1 MLPFDPQQPRM
12 STPEQLKAQQ
22 EEIIRSPAYRIA
34 QEDTEFMGL
43 PELRSVRLQ
52 LEYLKPSVY
61 LRKYGIESTVVVFGS
76 ARIAA
81 PEIAQAD
88 YQNALSAAEA
98 NPDDTSTVQDLA
110 NAKRRLGY
118 SRYYEEARC
127 FSRMLSEQFQL
138 TERRDFAITT
148 GGGPGI
154 MEAANR
160 GAYEAGALS
169 IGHNITLPH
178 EQRPNPYITPELAFH
193 FHYFALRKMHLLL
206 HARALVSFPGG
217 YGTMDELFE
226 VLTLIQTGKV
236 ERIPIILFGRDFWSK
251 AINFDFLVEEGM
263 IAPKDASLVTIVE
276 KAEEAM
282 EILRDFYQLTPGH
295 RGPGGTD

>member
-12 STPEQLKAQQ
+12 NTPEELEAQQ
-22 EEIIRSPAYRIA
+22 EAIVGSRAYRIA
-34 QEDTEFMGL
+34 QHDTEFLSL

-52 LEYLKPSVY
+52 LEYLKPAFY

-76 ARIAA
+76 ARVTPPEVARAEHEKARENAA
-81 PEIAQAD
+81 R
-88 YQNALSAAEA
+88 
-98 NPDDTSTVQDLA
+98 NPDDASAAQDLA
-110 NAKRRLGY
+110 SAQRRLGY
-118 SRYYEEARC
+118 SRYYEEARR
-127 FSRMLSEQFQL
+127 FARMLSEQFQL
-138 TERRDFAITT
+138 TERRDFAIAT

-206 HARALVSFPGG
+206 HARALISFPGG
-217 YGTMDELFE
+217 FGTFDELFE

-236 ERIPIILFGRDFWSK
+236 KRIPIILFSRDFWSK
-251 AINFDFLVEEGM
+251 AINLEFLVEEGM
-263 IAPKDASLVTIVE
+263 IAPADAGLVTIVE

-282 EILRDFYQLTPGH
+282 MILRDFYELGPDH